1 MDEKILKALCEPK
14 RFLLLQLMSERGY
27 CVGALARKSQLSES
41 AVSQHL
47 RVLREAGLVIGEK
60 RGYYTHYRLDK
71 DALGAIIDELSAL
84 RSTEHAR
91 CSHKKYYGCSEAEH
105 VRCNVYVPSE
115 QKEKEEKEEKR

>member
-84 RSTEHAR
+84 KNAEHAR

-105 VRCNVYVPSE
+105 VRCNSYVPPE
-115 QKEKEEKEEKR
+115 QREQEEKEE